1 MEQNIFLAAGEAR
14 LSLYYGMAFQVIYI
28 LGYLAYILV
37 GAVMHQ
43 SKIFNRTT
51 ANFAIITGI
60 AGFGFY
66 LPKIGTLFSVLVV
79 IFIGNWNLFVGL
91 RLFQM
96 TKLNNA

>member
-1 MEQNIFLAAGEAR
+1 M
-14 LSLYYGMAFQVIYI
+14 SYI
-28 LGYLAYILV
+28 LI
-37 GAVMHQ
+37 GAVMRQ

-51 ANFAIITGI
+51 ANLAIITGI

-79 IFIGNWNLFVGL
+79 ILIGIWNLLVGR